1 MEATIGMALGLV
13 TLAAAVQLSTL
24 YRKPSDKREAV
35 RAARAALSL
44 AMEAV
49 VREVREA
56 DATLEAAGPTLL
68 LRAPDGRADL
78 FYWRRGAELDSAGIP
93 IPSELVL
100 ARDVFV
106 PEPGSVPGAT
116 PPPASEQ
123 VLATGL
129 SRCSFELAPGLPGG
143 GPPGGGPPAA
153 PGPVPPFAMLLSPGR
168 LEPLAPPNRV
178 VAVLLETVTVGQ
190 RVPVSTAASNRNGL
204 WWVVRR

>member
-13 TLAAAVQLSTL
+13 TLAAAIQLSTL
-24 YRKPSDKREAV
+24 YRKPSDRREAV

-78 FYWRRGAELDSAGIP
+78 LYWRRGTELDPSGIP

-106 PEPGSVPGAT
+106 PEPGSVPGAAH

-129 SRCSFELAPGLPGG
+129 ARCAFELAPG
-143 GPPGGGPPAA
+143 PPAPPA
-153 PGPVPPFAMLLSPGR
+153 PVPPFAGAMLQGH

-190 RVPVSTAASNRNGL
+190 RVAVSTSASNRNGL

>member
-1 MEATIGMALGLV
+1 MEATIGMALGLA

-35 RAARAALSL
+35 RSARAALSL

-78 FYWRRGAELDSAGIP
+78 FYWRRGAELEPSGIP

-129 SRCSFELAPGLPGG
+129 SRCSFELAPV
-143 GPPGGGPPAA
+143 PPAA
-153 PGPVPPFAMLLSPGR
+153 PAPPFAAQLSQGR
-168 LEPLAPPNRV
+168 LEPLAPANRV
-178 VAVLLETVTVGQ
+178 VTVLLETVTVGQ
-190 RVPVSTAASNRNGL
+190 RVPVSTAVSNRNGQ